1 LRFKVFKVDRSG
13 NRTFLDESQAVSRV
27 KAKSNVRY
35 NHWGETSE
43 DDLAK
48 LGIRLEAEPILGGK
62 VVFKPLPFPRLL
74 PPIAEICR
82 PVNPQFVFGEFLR
95 RSPVY

>member
-1 LRFKVFKVDRSG
+1 MRFKVFKVDRLG
-13 NRTFLDESQAVSRV
+13 ERTLLDESLAVSRA
-27 KAKSNVRY
+27 KAISNVRY
-35 NHWGETSE
+35 NHWGETSV

-62 VVFKPLPFPRLL
+62 VAFKPLPFPRLL
-74 PPIAEICR
+74 PPIAEIRR

-95 RSPVY
+95 RNPVY